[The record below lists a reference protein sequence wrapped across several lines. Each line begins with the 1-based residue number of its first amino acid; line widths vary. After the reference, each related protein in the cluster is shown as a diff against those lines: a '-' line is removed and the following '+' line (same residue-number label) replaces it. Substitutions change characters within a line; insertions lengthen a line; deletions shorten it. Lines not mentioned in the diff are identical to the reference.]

1 MVSERLRADL
11 CVIGAGSGGLSVAA
25 GASQMGANT
34 ILIEKGLMGG
44 DCLNFGCIPSKA
56 LLAAAREAQAI
67 RRADRFGINPI
78 EPQVDFA
85 KVHDHVHGVIAGIAP
100 HDSVERFTGL
110 GVRVVQG
117 HASFISP
124 REVEAAGHIIEAR
137 RFVVATGSS
146 PAIPPVPGLAATD
159 FLTNETIFERT
170 ALPEH
175 LLVIGGGP
183 IGLELAQAYRRLGA
197 KVTVFEMLHTLSAD
211 DNEVAEIVVTQ
222 LRREGVE
229 IHEQTKVVCIEGTSP
244 NVRIVAQGPQGD
256 VTVNGSHILVAAGRA
271 PNVEGIGL
279 AAAGIDYSPQGIK
292 VDDRLRTT
300 NRKTFAIGDVAGHLQ
315 FTHVAGYH
323 ASVVLRNVLFPLKTR
338 ARHQNI
344 PWVTFTDP
352 ELAHVGLHEGMISG
366 QRDNIRVL
374 RWPFSENDRAMAD
387 RNDVGLIKVLTNKK
401 GRILGATI
409 VGAHAGELIS
419 PWVLALNQGL
429 KISAM
434 ASLIAP
440 YPTYSEVSKRAA
452 GSFYT
457 PTLFGPRMQKLV
469 RLLSRLP

>member
-1 MVSERLRADL
+1 MSDRLRADL
-11 CVIGAGSGGLSVAA
+11 CVIGAGSGGLTVAA
-25 GASQMGANT
+25 GASQMGADT

-44 DCLNFGCIPSKA
+44 DCLNYGCVPSKA
-56 LLAAAREAQAI
+56 LLAAAREAQTVRGAG
-67 RRADRFGINPI
+67 RFGINSA

-85 KVHDHVHGVIAGIAP
+85 KVHAHVHDVIAGIAP

-110 GVRVVQG
+110 GVRVLPG

-124 REVEAAGHIIEAR
+124 REVEAAGHIVEAR

-146 PAIPPVPGLAATD
+146 PAIPPVPGLSEAD
-159 FLTNETIFERT
+159 FFTNETIFEQT
-170 ALPEH
+170 TLPEH

-183 IGLELAQAYRRLGA
+183 IGLELAQAFRRLGV
-197 KVTVFEMLHTLSAD
+197 KVTVFEMLQALSAD
-211 DNEVAEIVVTQ
+211 DSEVAEIVVTQ
-222 LRREGVE
+222 LSREGVE
-229 IHEQTKVVCIEGTSP
+229 IHQRTKVARVEGTSP
-244 NVRIVAQGPQGD
+244 SVRIVAEGPARE
-256 VTVNGSHILVAAGRA
+256 VTATGSHILVAAGRQ

-279 AAAGIDYSPQGIK
+279 SAAGIDYSARGIT

-300 NRKTFAIGDVAGHLQ
+300 NRKVFAIGDVAGHLQ

-323 ASVVLRNVLFPLKTR
+323 ASVVLRNALFPFKTR
-338 ARHQNI
+338 VRHQNI

-352 ELAHVGLHEGMISG
+352 ELAHVGLHEAMITDEP
-366 QRDNIRVL
+366 RDIRVL

-387 RNDVGLIKVLTNKK
+387 RNEHGLIKVLTNKK

-409 VGAHAGELIS
+409 VGPHAGELIA
-419 PWVLALNQGL
+419 PWVLALSHGF
-429 KISAM
+429 KIGAM
-434 ASLIAP
+434 SSLIAP
-440 YPTYSEVSKRAA
+440 YPTYGEVSKRAA
-452 GSFYT
+452 GSYYT

>member
-1 MVSERLRADL
+1 MSGRLRADL
-11 CVIGAGSGGLSVAA
+11 CVIGAGSGGLTVAA
-25 GASQMGANT
+25 GASQMGADT

-44 DCLNFGCIPSKA
+44 DCLNYGCVPSKA
-56 LLAAAREAQAI
+56 LLAAAREAQTVRSAG
-67 RRADRFGINPI
+67 RFGINSPD
-78 EPQVDFA
+78 PQVDFV
-85 KVHDHVHGVIAGIAP
+85 KVHAHVHDVIAGIAP

-110 GVRVVQG
+110 GVRVLQG
-117 HASFISP
+117 HASFIGP
-124 REVEAAGHIIEAR
+124 REVEAAGHIVKAR

-146 PAIPPVPGLAATD
+146 PAIPPVPGLSETD
-159 FLTNETIFERT
+159 FFTNETIFEQT
-170 ALPEH
+170 TLPEH

-183 IGLELAQAYRRLGA
+183 IGLELAQAFRRLGA
-197 KVTVFEMLHTLSAD
+197 KVTVFEMLQALSAD
-211 DNEVAEIVVTQ
+211 DSEVAEIVVTQ

-229 IHEQTKVVCIEGTSP
+229 IHERTKVARVEGISP
-244 NVRIVAQGPQGD
+244 NVRIVAEGPAGG
-256 VTVNGSHILVAAGRA
+256 VTVTGSHILVAAGRK

-279 AAAGIDYSPQGIK
+279 SAAGIDYSARGIT

-300 NRKTFAIGDVAGHLQ
+300 NRKVFAIGDVAGHLQ

-323 ASVVLRNVLFPLKTR
+323 ASVVLRNALFPFKTR

-352 ELAHVGLHEGMISG
+352 ELAHVGLHEAMITDEP
-366 QRDNIRVL
+366 RDIRVL

-387 RNDVGLIKVLTNKK
+387 RNEHGLIKVLTNKK

-409 VGAHAGELIS
+409 VGPHAGELIA
-419 PWVLALNQGL
+419 PWVLALSHGF
-429 KISAM
+429 KIGAM

-440 YPTYSEVSKRAA
+440 YPTYGEISKRAA
-452 GSFYT
+452 GSYYT